1 MKLALATLA
10 LALAPCLASGAATG
24 TGKRGQ
30 TALSTPA
37 QGRRLQEREVSPLMR
52 AIDAR
57 GY

>member
-1 MKLALATLA
+1 MKTALATLV
-10 LALAPCLASGAATG
+10 LALAPAQTSRTITG